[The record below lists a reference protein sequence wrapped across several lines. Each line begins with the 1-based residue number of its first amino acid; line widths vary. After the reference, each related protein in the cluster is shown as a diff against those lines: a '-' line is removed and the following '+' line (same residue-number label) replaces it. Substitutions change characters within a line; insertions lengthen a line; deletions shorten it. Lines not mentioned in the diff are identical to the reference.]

1 MEEIVTFS
9 TYESQIYGFSC
20 DYPSNWIKTDNS
32 FSVVGFK
39 EKEELPYPSFNVQI
53 IDLAM
58 FSRDTSLVKI
68 DQFQQ
73 MIMGEILRVGGKPSN
88 FSDEL
93 IGGQYNGRS
102 IIYYLPHDHMKSK
115 QSFFFN
121 QGHAYIISYTS
132 KADEFF
138 QQHLYVHDHAISSF
152 TLFKSRGYKFLQ
164 LSMNSLLL
172 STFTSS
178 SSSSSSSSAAAAAAS
193 TSTSSSSSSLSSKDI
208 IDNQLHLEY
217 FYPKDWSKNINK
229 DIQHVYKDENGITFS
244 ITKSDCEFTND
255 GSLGEQIKDI
265 EINLN
270 YRDGNCEKLKVNAK
284 QYDSDNGRDILF
296 QFDQWIRLSFRVP
309 NGEKSYYIKVFE
321 RLINYLG
328 IISGRV
334 LEARSPLPYDIFD
347 NLMIGYN
354 LNIPNS
360 FEFSLVKPTGE
371 MISFKDT
378 SKNTND
384 LSYCVRIAVEDIS
397 SAGIIRLNEYSND
410 VIGRMLQ
417 LLPESKLLSQEPSFI
432 RLDKH
437 LASTTSIQCYDVE
450 LRQPSIQLIAT
461 SVQKSHGIVIT
472 MRTKASNQFG
482 IIYKKSFYIFDS
494 FNYYYEKH

>member
-1 MEEIVTFS
+1 MEEIITFS

-32 FSVVGFK
+32 FFVVGFK
-39 EKEELPYPSFNVQI
+39 EKEELTYPSFNIQI
-53 IDLAM
+53 IDLSM
-58 FSRDTSLVKI
+58 FSRDTSLVKV

-73 MIMGEILRVGGKPSN
+73 MIMGEILRVGAKPSS

-93 IGGQYNGRS
+93 IGGKYNGRS
-102 IIYYLPHDHMKSK
+102 IIYYLPNDHMKSK
-115 QSFFFN
+115 QSFFFD

-152 TLFKSRGYKFLQ
+152 NLFKCKGYKFLQ

-172 STFTSS
+172 SSS
-178 SSSSSSSSAAAAAAS
+178 SSSS
-193 TSTSSSSSSLSSKDI
+193 TSNSNEI
-208 IDNQLHLEY
+208 YLEY
-217 FYPKDWSKNINK
+217 FYPKDWSKKING
-229 DIQHVYKDENGITFS
+229 DIQHIYKDEKVVLDGGLVFS
-244 ITKSDCEFTND
+244 ITKSDSEFTND
-255 GSLGEQIKDI
+255 GSLGDECKDI
-265 EINLN
+265 QINLN
-270 YRDGNCEKLKVNAK
+270 YRDGNGKKLVVVAK
-284 QYDSDNGRDILF
+284 QYDSDNGRDVLF

-309 NGEKSYYIKVFE
+309 NGDKAYYVKVFD

-328 IISGRV
+328 VTSGHI
-334 LEARSPLPYDIFD
+334 LKARSPLPYDIFD
-347 NLMIGYN
+347 NLMVGYN
-354 LNIPNS
+354 LNIPKS
-360 FEFSLVKPTGE
+360 FELASIKPNGE

-378 SKNTND
+378 TKNTND
-384 LSYCVRIAVEDIS
+384 LPYCVRIAVEDIS

-417 LLPESKLLSQEPSFI
+417 LLPESKLLTEEPSFI

-437 LASTTSIQCYDVE
+437 LASTASIQCYDVE
-450 LRQPSIQLIAT
+450 LGQPSIQLIAT

-494 FNYYYEKH
+494 FCYYYE